1 MIIIIYVLMT
11 SNFLFFF
18 LQSSDLY
25 IQSAPL
31 VFLVAF
37 NSYLK
42 LNISKIEL
50 MISTPIKFF
59 RELVFKPVTLT

>member
-11 SNFLFFF
+11 SSFLFFF
-18 LQSSDLY
+18 LQCSDLY
-25 IQSAPL
+25 IQSASL

-50 MISTPIKFF
+50 TISTPIKFF